1 MSEPS
6 DKATA
11 ASKLEA
17 AKLKAEKLR
26 AMQAE
31 AEREIAEAEAL
42 EATRKSEQ
50 ELAKAKRGKEAL
62 HRAAEKQRLRE
73 EQRAAALAAEAA
85 AATAASATAVGEAE
99 DDSIELGDVREP
111 VDELHAETG
120 SRRKRIGLRCFN
132 CNRLEGHYLL
142 FYRQMWYSYII
153 GLTFGLAVIVGPYR
167 CQCCG
172 ASRFMVSNLLHP
184 KYYLSLMST
193 RSKSKSNS
201 RSSRR

>member
-31 AEREIAEAEAL
+31 AEQEIAEAEAL
-42 EATRKSEQ
+42 ESARKSEQ

-85 AATAASATAVGEAE
+85 ATAASATAVGEPE

-132 CNRLEGHYLL
+132 CNRMEGHYLL

-153 GLTFGLAVIVGPYR
+153 GSNVWLGSNYSGPIVVSVVGRPDSWCR
-167 CQCCG
+167 ICCIQ
-172 ASRFMVSNLLHP
+172 SIICP
-184 KYYLSLMST
+184 
-193 RSKSKSNS
+193 
-201 RSSRR
+201 